1 MTKKIIALGASSSK
15 ESINKKFATFAAGLV
30 ENAEVTVLD
39 LNDFEMPIYSIDR
52 ENESGIPELAQ
63 KFKQIL
69 ADADGIVLSLAEHN
83 SSYSV
88 AYKNVFD
95 WTSRIDRAVFGNNP
109 LLLLATS
116 PGGRGG
122 KTVLETATAAYSRMN
137 ENVVVPFS
145 LPSFSQNFSE
155 EGIKDAELSGGFKA
169 ALDEFTAAL

>member
-1 MTKKIIALGASSSK
+1 
-15 ESINKKFATFAAGLV
+15 
-30 ENAEVTVLD
+30 
-39 LNDFEMPIYSIDR
+39 MPIYSIDR
-52 ENESGIPELAQ
+52 ENESGIPELAY
-63 KFKQIL
+63 KFKRIL

-83 SSYSV
+83 SSFSA

-122 KTVLETATAAYSRMN
+122 KTVLETATAAYTRMN

-145 LPSFSQNFSE
+145 LPSFSQNFSQ
-155 EGIKDAELSGGFKA
+155 EGIQNEELNNEFKA
-169 ALDEFTAAL
+169 ALDDFVAAL